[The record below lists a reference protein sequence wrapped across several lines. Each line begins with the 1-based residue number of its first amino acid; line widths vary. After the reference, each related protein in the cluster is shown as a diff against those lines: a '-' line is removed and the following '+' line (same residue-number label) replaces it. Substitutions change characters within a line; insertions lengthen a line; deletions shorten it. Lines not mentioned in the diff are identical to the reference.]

1 MTLILLE
8 ETEKNLISK
17 CKDLIAK
24 NKAALLE
31 VASLMDTLYLTTQ
44 VVVSNFLLM
53 KHCSINK
60 SLNSKL
66 ISLTSLNL
74 KLSTEVTMVAHQLR
88 NSKWDINFE
97 LNYQNHCAK

>member
-31 VASLMDTLYLTTQ
+31 VASLMDTLYLTSQ
-44 VVVSNFLLM
+44 VVVSNFLLV

-60 SLNSKL
+60 LLNSKL

-74 KLSTEVTMVAHQLR
+74 KLYTEVTMVAHQLR
-88 NSKWDINFE
+88 NSKCDINFE